1 MLSRFYEWIFFPL
14 SHCTHKFS
22 LFKLIFHIVSTSF
35 KVSCCF
41 KFHFQ
46 FFVKLQARKIVLLS
60 HRTSK
65 IIVKQKNNK
74 EFVKQTTQEKI
85 SMIATVLGWNF
96 LSAKKNS
103 FWWKKRD
110 QLGNSFAWGWGKL
123 RVTIE
128 KLLVIKKIGSR
139 FDDVSSVFFSLLSSS
154 LTLACKIS

>member
-1 MLSRFYEWIFFPL
+1 MLWLNGWVIRWNFLNVNFNAWIVSNTCCLDSMNEYFFL
-14 SHCTHKFS
+14 SHTAHTNS
-22 LFKLIFHIVSTSF
+22 LSFKLIFHIVSTSF

-96 LSAKKNS
+96 LSAKKIL
-103 FWWKKRD
+103 FGGKKEI
-110 QLGNSFAWGWGKL
+110 N
-123 RVTIE
+123 
-128 KLLVIKKIGSR
+128 
-139 FDDVSSVFFSLLSSS
+139 
-154 LTLACKIS
+154 